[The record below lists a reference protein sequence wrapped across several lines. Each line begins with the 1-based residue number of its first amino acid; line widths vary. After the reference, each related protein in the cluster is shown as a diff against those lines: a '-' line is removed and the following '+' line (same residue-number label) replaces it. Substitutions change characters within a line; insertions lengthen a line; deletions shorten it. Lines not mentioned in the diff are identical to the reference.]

1 MILTMMSL
9 KKNQREKKSEYES
22 NNEIKDILKSRKG
35 LGDSKNSDNSE
46 ESKSDKSSRKNS
58 YDCGSESDGEDKKD
72 ARDRGD

>member
-1 MILTMMSL
+1 MIGVSVYNAIVDPTT
-9 KKNQREKKSEYES
+9 
-22 NNEIKDILKSRKG
+22 KG

-72 ARDRGD
+72 ARYRGD

>member
-1 MILTMMSL
+1 MMSL
-9 KKNQREKKSEYES
+9 KKNQREKKSENES

-35 LGDSKNSDNSE
+35 LEIVKIQIIV
-46 ESKSDKSSRKNS
+46 KKVSDKSSRKNS